1 MESDFKTK
9 MHDFWLKFR
18 GFLNKISFF
27 GKDHTKDYNVDDV
40 SMTKAV
46 CIFAYFGLLFFLP
59 LVVYKDSKY
68 GKYHANQ
75 GLLLLILSVILSIL
89 RFFMILPASVP
100 FFGAVMMVLSD
111 IISFILGSFILGCFV
126 FGIVNVAR
134 NKAVDLPIVG
144 KIRII
149 K

>member
-18 GFLNKISFF
+18 SFLNKISFF

-40 SMTKAV
+40 LMTKAV

-59 LVVYKDSKY
+59 LAVYKDSKY